1 MYTTNRK
8 FTRVQLLSHKIRQ
21 SKQLFQPINL
31 SPPVPI
37 FKIYIYI
44 NNVTE
49 LKCLHTITIEKDP
62 HNLKNKQK
70 SPPQNQYS
78 RLTFIL
84 SMMLLVPSTLY
95 FLSRLP
101 MECFSAQKVL
111 PAPGRPTIMM
121 ICRQST
127 QHWHTRD
134 TVIPTFINS
143 FTNTTPLSTSGRA
156 TKTAHVAVV
165 KWKVF
170 QESKSVRPFGE
181 WNVTP

>member
-1 MYTTNRK
+1 MPEHYPHRK
-8 FTRVQLLSHKIRQ
+8 R
-21 SKQLFQPINL
+21 
-31 SPPVPI
+31 PPHP
-37 FKIYIYI
+37 
-44 NNVTE
+44 
-49 LKCLHTITIEKDP
+49 
-62 HNLKNKQK
+62 KNKQN

-127 QHWHTRD
+127 QHWHTSD

-143 FTNTTPLSTSGRA
+143 FTNTTPPSTSGMA
-156 TKTAHVAVV
+156 IKTAHVAVV
-165 KWKVF
+165 KWKIF
-170 QESKSVRPFGE
+170 QESKSVQVLDHLASEMQGSSDCLPGPPHPQWTTTTTRDILLLTPFFLS
-181 WNVTP
+181 